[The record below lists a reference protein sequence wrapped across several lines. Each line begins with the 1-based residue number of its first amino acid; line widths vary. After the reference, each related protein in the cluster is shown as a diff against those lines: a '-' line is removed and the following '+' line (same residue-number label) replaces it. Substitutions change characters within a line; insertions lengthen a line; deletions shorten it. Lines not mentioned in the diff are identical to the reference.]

1 MRELAFGPAPC
12 RARPQQASSQHLL
25 LKPPVCGALSQQQE
39 QTGHHCQS
47 THVHSGFSAP
57 SVPTCCNLPS
67 PPAHVLV
74 GLSQNCPHLQS
85 AVFKQKRLLQVG
97 LASPSPGPDPGPAAS
112 PAWILCVTRPGPLP
126 GPHSGMQPLRSLHQ
140 RSVGSLWGPSLLAVS
155 PCESHCPFWSSFSAH
170 CGSNPVPFPS
180 RPPWASPSYL
190 HFLSAW
196 L

>member
-12 RARPQQASSQHLL
+12 QARPQQASSQHLL

-47 THVHSGFSAP
+47 THVHSGFSAA

-85 AVFKQKRLLQVG
+85 AVFKQTTATPGGAFLPLTWPRSRPCGVPG
-97 LASPSPGPDPGPAAS
+97 LDPVCDPSWSSCRASQWDAAPAQPPSAVSGESLGP
-112 PAWILCVTRPGPLP
+112 I
-126 GPHSGMQPLRSLHQ
+126 
-140 RSVGSLWGPSLLAVS
+140 SVGR
-155 PCESHCPFWSSFSAH
+155 FSM
-170 CGSNPVPFPS
+170 
-180 RPPWASPSYL
+180 
-190 HFLSAW
+190 
-196 L
+196 